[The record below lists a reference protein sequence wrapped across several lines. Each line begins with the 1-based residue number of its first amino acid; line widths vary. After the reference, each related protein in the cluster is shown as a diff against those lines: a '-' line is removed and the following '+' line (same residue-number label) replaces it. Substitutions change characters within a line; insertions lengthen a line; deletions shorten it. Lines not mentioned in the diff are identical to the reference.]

1 MENGQV
7 KLIRRDHTAL
17 NIQEP
22 TQRYNVIEKILQV
35 KGGESQAVAYA
46 NTGFASYEAE
56 SDHRI
61 WWTQDDVDSIATHSD
76 DSF

>member
-1 MENGQV
+1 MG
-7 KLIRRDHTAL
+7 R
-17 NIQEP
+17 
-22 TQRYNVIEKILQV
+22 
-35 KGGESQAVAYA
+35 ESQAVAYA

-61 WWTQDDVDSIATHSD
+61 WWTKDDVDSIATHSD